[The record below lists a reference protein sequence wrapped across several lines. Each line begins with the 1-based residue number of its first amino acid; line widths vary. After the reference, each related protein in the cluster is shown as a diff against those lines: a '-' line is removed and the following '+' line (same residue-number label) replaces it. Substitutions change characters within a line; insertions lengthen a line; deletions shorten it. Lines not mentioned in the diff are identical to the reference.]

1 MKQTINLTERL
12 IEQCKKGDERARYA
26 VYKQYVH
33 AMYNVSHRITGN
45 QFDAEDVV
53 QEAFVKAFKKINTLK
68 QVHTFGGW
76 LKQIV
81 VNESISL
88 VRRQKRLKQAFE
100 TIDSIPDAEE
110 EPLMDNNI
118 PMEKVM
124 AAIMQL
130 PEGARVVFTL
140 RAIEEYKFNEIAE
153 MTGQT
158 VNNCKVQYHRSKKI
172 LSSQLKE
179 SVYAN

>member
-1 MKQTINLTERL
+1 
-12 IEQCKKGDERARYA
+12 
-26 VYKQYVH
+26 
-33 AMYNVSHRITGN
+33 MYNVAYRITAH

-53 QEAFVKAFKKINTLK
+53 QEAFVKAFKKIHTLK
-68 QVHTFGGW
+68 HTHTFGGW

-88 VRRQKRLKQAFE
+88 VRRQKRLSQAFE
-100 TIDSIPDAEE
+100 SMDSLPDEVNE
-110 EPLMDNNI
+110 GLPDMDF

-124 AAIMQL
+124 AAILAL

-140 RAIEEYKFNEIAE
+140 RAIEDYKFNEIAE
-153 MTGQT
+153 MTGQS

-172 LSSQLKE
+172 LSSQLKN